1 MSIQSTY
8 TPYRSPIDTD
18 AGDLAFDWATEALQ
32 TLAREAAAR
41 GEGPQ
46 AVGVRSLAETA
57 VLESLGLAPDD
68 AEAIVTEVER
78 RIEGLFRLVGTA

>member
-8 TPYRSPIDTD
+8 TPNRSPVDTD
-18 AGDLAFDWATEALQ
+18 AGDQAFDWATDALQ
-32 TLAREAAAR
+32 TLAREAAQR

-57 VLESLGLAPDD
+57 VLESLGLDHDD

-78 RIEGLFRLVGTA
+78 RIEGLFRVVGTA

>member
-1 MSIQSTY
+1 MSKHSTF
-8 TPYRSPIDTD
+8 TPIRSPIDTE
-18 AGDLAFDWATEALQ
+18 AGDMAFDWATQALQ
-32 TLAREAAAR
+32 EMARDAAAR

-57 VLESLGLAPDD
+57 VLESLGLPHDE

-78 RIEGLFRLVGTA
+78 RIEGLFRVVGTA